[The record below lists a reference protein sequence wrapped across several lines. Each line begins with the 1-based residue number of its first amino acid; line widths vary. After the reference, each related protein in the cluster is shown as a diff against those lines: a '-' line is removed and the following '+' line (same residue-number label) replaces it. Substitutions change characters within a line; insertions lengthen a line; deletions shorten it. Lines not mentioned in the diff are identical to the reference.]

1 MAPSTKKICI
11 TAMGT
16 ALFVVLSLCLQVPV
30 FENYYL
36 CLGYV
41 VMTLFCYYFGP
52 ISGMTVGGLG
62 VVLYCLLTSGLR
74 GMPGWAIGN
83 LVIGLF
89 VGLTCKFT
97 LRIKKQ
103 WIRHI
108 IIGISVVV
116 SVAVA
121 MLGVKS
127 LVEAFLYAQP
137 MLLRIAKNFYAFI
150 ADVVVMIIS
159 LPICISLKNI
169 ITRAFSHELMGIK
182 KLPLEDNDMA
192 YDLNKIKIK
201 RCSYCEE
208 YYCCAE
214 DESEFD
220 EFLSKTKCD
229 KCGAPLFGHE
239 EDGRKYVKLQP
250 EEKIGAICFDLSHTR
265 QSLHIQWEI
274 LGKSYNRGKLYYRV
288 ENNKLLLY
296 IANKFNPDNDWLV
309 LTEDVILNIRFNEIE
324 LYYQV
329 TRRKYNISDDIEWA
343 LINEKEQFGKIIFED
358 DSPSN
363 SAALLWLLNTPANA
377 KYIEEVNKN

>member
-83 LVIGLF
+83 LIIGLF

-108 IIGISVVV
+108 IIGFSVVV

-121 MLGVKS
+121 ILGVKS
-127 LVEAFLYAQP
+127 LVEALLYAQP
-137 MLLRIAKNFYAFI
+137 MLLRIAKNFYAFV
-150 ADVVVMIIS
+150 ADVIVMIIS

-169 ITRAFSHELMGIK
+169 ITKAFSQELM
-182 KLPLEDNDMA
+182 E
-192 YDLNKIKIK
+192 NK
-201 RCSYCEE
+201 S
-208 YYCCAE
+208 
-214 DESEFD
+214 
-220 EFLSKTKCD
+220 
-229 KCGAPLFGHE
+229 
-239 EDGRKYVKLQP
+239 
-250 EEKIGAICFDLSHTR
+250 
-265 QSLHIQWEI
+265 
-274 LGKSYNRGKLYYRV
+274 
-288 ENNKLLLY
+288 
-296 IANKFNPDNDWLV
+296 
-309 LTEDVILNIRFNEIE
+309 
-324 LYYQV
+324 
-329 TRRKYNISDDIEWA
+329 
-343 LINEKEQFGKIIFED
+343 
-358 DSPSN
+358 
-363 SAALLWLLNTPANA
+363 
-377 KYIEEVNKN
+377 